1 MRERRLLERIAGG
14 AQSGERTSQTSIDML
29 VRSVIEHLRR
39 LLNTRQG
46 SVQIDPLFGIPDF
59 TNIAG
64 GLSAGSMRDIEEEIC
79 RMVRKYEQRLQS
91 PKVSLNLLA
100 SDALSINFSLRGT
113 LDVDNR
119 AIPLQLSTI
128 VKENGKVHISHA

>member
-1 MRERRLLERIAGG
+1 
-14 AQSGERTSQTSIDML
+14 ML

-46 SVQIDPLFGIPDF
+46 SVQIDTLFGIPDF

-64 GLSAGSMRDIEEEIC
+64 GLSAGSMHEIEEEIC

-91 PKVSLNLLA
+91 PQVSLDLLA